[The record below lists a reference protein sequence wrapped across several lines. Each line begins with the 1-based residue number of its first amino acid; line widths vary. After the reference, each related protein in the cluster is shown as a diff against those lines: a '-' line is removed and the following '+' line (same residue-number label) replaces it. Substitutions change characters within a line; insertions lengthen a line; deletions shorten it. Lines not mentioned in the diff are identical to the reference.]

1 MHRHLLLLCWLALLP
16 ALGWAQYETAHWY
29 WGTDSARIRFI
40 PGVGPTVPPQPG
52 VFGWGGPWYTS
63 MSDPCGN
70 LLFYTHNNEVRNAN
84 HQLMGSLQINGIL
97 QIFGKQLFSISAP
110 GNPNQYFLF
119 AKWQN
124 PQMLGTATLGFWTID
139 MSLNGGLGG
148 ILPNTTTLLDSASVH
163 SAGTLH
169 ANGRDYWVVGRKH
182 GTNLFFAFL
191 ITPTGILPP
200 VVSTA
205 GPVVNGVFYQTEL
218 NEMIFSPDGEK
229 IALKT
234 YVYNGASTTYVMDF
248 NPSSGIVSNP
258 IELAHLP
265 QGTYPPGHQ
274 WLDDNRILFSPNG
287 SKLYRLKW
295 ELGNI
300 LLPTTVYQT
309 DLSSGNPTTI
319 ASSVIPAAVDTGST
333 IGLVDMMYGPDGR
346 IYILKDFIGP
356 NYQYPNDTLNH
367 WMGIIQNPDE
377 LGIACN
383 YQAQGFDYITEPSV
397 WGGYYYLPYFSAHY
411 FRPLELGLKDSSLN
425 AGGLTVCLP
434 DTAKF
439 RVSGYRVD
447 SVRWDFG
454 ESGVAP
460 ITFVGDSAEYLYAGP
475 GTYPVQAVVYRG
487 CPTYPD
493 TLYDTILVRQ
503 SPIVDLGPDTALC
516 QGQSLD
522 LSQTTLPNTTYLWQ
536 DNSASASYQA
546 TTDGLYWL
554 EASNSCGTF
563 RDSVGVDFH
572 QPGTV
577 SLGADT
583 LLCTG
588 DSLLLNLSL
597 DQGSYLWDDA
607 SSDSTRMIYGPG
619 TYFVAAE
626 NACGLQRDTLA
637 VGGLEPPLLDFG
649 ADSQLCQG
657 EVLILRAAWPEA
669 SYLWSDGSDADSLV
683 ITQPGLYWAEV
694 QNTCGIIRD
703 SIEVDF
709 LAPPSVSLGADTLLC
724 EGEAFT
730 LGQDL
735 PTSYDYLWSTG
746 DTSRVQTFTEADCYS
761 VEASNICGVDR
772 DTLCLSYE
780 TPPQLSLGADTTLC
794 ENGTLLLDAS
804 WPNATYRWQ
813 DGSSGSDFTVT
824 QAGTYH
830 VRVSLQA
837 CEARDTVQ
845 IDYRP
850 LPRVDLGGD
859 QLVCDQPEYTL
870 TASFAPASYRWN
882 DGSTEQSLTATAT
895 GLYAVQVSNSCGEA
909 SDSVS
914 LTFEQ
919 SPEVSLGLDTLL
931 CEGEILLLDATWPR
945 ADYLW
950 QDGSVEPVLVVNEAG
965 SYSVQLTTDC
975 GEAEDQLRVD
985 YEDAPAINLPPDTL
999 ICEGQFLLIDLQ
1011 GRGDTYRWQDGSAEP
1026 RRELAEPGR
1035 YWVEVGNRCGTSRD
1049 SLQLDTEP
1057 CDCHIF
1063 VPTVFTP
1070 NQDGINETFAPGY
1083 SCRLIDYEL
1092 RVFDRWGRLQF
1103 LAEQPDQGWDGFTP
1117 QGAPCPE
1124 GVYTWTL
1131 RYRYYD
1137 ATAERVMHR
1146 GGTVQVVR

>member
-1 MHRHLLLLCWLALLP
+1 MA
-16 ALGWAQYETAHWY
+16 
-29 WGTDSARIRFI
+29 
-40 PGVGPTVPPQPG
+40 
-52 VFGWGGPWYTS
+52 
-63 MSDPCGN
+63 DPCGN
-70 LLFYTHNNEVRNAN
+70 LLFYANTLTVYNAN
-84 HQLMGSLQINGIL
+84 YQVMGDISPPTVNGTY
-97 QIFGKQLFSISAP
+97 GAYAKQQYAIPKP
-110 GNPNQYFLF
+110 GNGQQYLLVGRYS
-119 AKWQN
+119 
-124 PQMLGTATLGFWTID
+124 PHTGLTALTLGYVTID

-148 ILPNTTTLLDSASVH
+148 LLPNFTPVMDTVAAQSVGVAH
-163 SAGTLH
+163 P
-169 ANGRDYWVVGRKH
+169 NGQDYWLIGRKES
-182 GTNLFFAFL
+182 TNHYYAYKL
-191 ITPTGILPP
+191 TPTGISPP
-200 VVSTA
+200 VISAVGPAWALQFAPGISGNA
-205 GPVVNGVFYQTEL
+205 GWRL
-218 NEMIFSPDGEK
+218 AEMVASPDGRK
-229 IALKT
+229 LAVTGFGIGDT
-234 YVYNGASTTYVMDF
+234 STYVMDF
-248 NPSSGIVSNP
+248 DPITGVISNP
-258 IELAHLP
+258 IELDPLP
-265 QGTYPPGHQ
+265 QGVYPPNESWRDGH
-274 WLDDNRILFSPNG
+274 RILFSPDG
-287 SKLYRLKW
+287 SKLYRMKW
-295 ELGNI
+295 VTWPYIYGRTL
-300 LLPTTVYQT
+300 YQT
-309 DLSSGNPTTI
+309 DLSSGNPAII
-319 ASSVIPAAVDTGST
+319 ASSAIPAVVDTGQQA
-333 IGLVDMMYGPDGR
+333 GVVDMAYGPDGS
-346 IYILKDFIGP
+346 IYVLKGGP
-356 NYQYPNDTLNH
+356 NAFVWPNPNDTSYH
-367 WMGIIQNPDE
+367 WLGIIRNPNG
-377 LGIACN
+377 LGTACD
-383 YQAQGFDYITEPSV
+383 YVSQGFDFIDRPIYNINM
-397 WGGYYYLPYFSAHY
+397 YLPYFSAHY

-454 ESGVAP
+454 EAGVAP
-460 ITFVGDSAEYLYAGP
+460 ITFVGDSAEHLYAGP
-475 GTYPVQAVVYRG
+475 GAYPVQAVVYRG

-546 TTDGLYWL
+546 TADGLYWL

-572 QPGTV
+572 QPETV

-588 DSLLLNLSL
+588 DSLLLSLNL

-607 SSDSTRMIYGPG
+607 SSDSSRMIYGPG

-626 NACGLQRDTLA
+626 NACGLQHDTLI

-649 ADSQLCQG
+649 ADTQLCQG
-657 EVLILRAAWPEA
+657 EVLILQAAWPEA
-669 SYLWSDGSDADSLV
+669 SYLWSDGSNADSLA
-683 ITQPGLYWAEV
+683 ITQSGLYWAEV
-694 QNTCGIIRD
+694 QNACGIIRD
-703 SIEVDF
+703 SIAVDF
-709 LAPPSVSLGADTLLC
+709 LAPPNVNLGADTLLC
-724 EGEAFT
+724 EGETFT

-735 PTSYDYLWSTG
+735 PSDYAYLWSTG
-746 DTSRVQTFTEADCYS
+746 DTSRVQTVTQADCYS
-761 VEASNICGVDR
+761 VEATNICGVDR

-780 TPPQLSLGADTTLC
+780 TRPQLSLGADTTLC
-794 ENGTLLLDAS
+794 ENDTLLLDAF

-830 VRVSLQA
+830 VLVSLQA

-859 QLVCDQPEYTL
+859 QLVCDQPEYIL
-870 TASFAPASYRWN
+870 TANFAPASYRWS
-882 DGSTEQSLTATAT
+882 DGSTEQSLTATIT
-895 GLYAVQVSNSCGEA
+895 GLYAVQVRNSCGEA
-909 SDSVS
+909 SDSVM

-945 ADYLW
+945 AAYLW

-965 SYSVQLTTDC
+965 SYSVQLATDC

-985 YEDAPAINLPPDTL
+985 YEDAPAISLPPDTL

-1063 VPTVFTP
+1063 L
-1070 NQDGINETFAPGY
+1070 AP
-1083 SCRLIDYEL
+1083 SIIIS
-1092 RVFDRWGRLQF
+1092 
-1103 LAEQPDQGWDGFTP
+1103 
-1117 QGAPCPE
+1117 
-1124 GVYTWTL
+1124 TL
-1131 RYRYYD
+1131 EP
-1137 ATAERVMHR
+1137 AIM
-1146 GGTVQVVR
+1146 